1 MGFGRANDIVTSYH
15 NLSYSLNWSA
25 VDRGTSRRPTANF
38 YADFAATSAIVMKW
52 WLRRGTEWLLWL
64 RLYQNKRHCFKERCQ
79 YYLRMSCLFFYAW
92 QTYNYKR
99 LKLFFVIYMYYNN
112 YIYLTHGLYIP
123 CETSA
128 DPAGGGGGTGVPDPP
143 PPWDLSK
150 VGSCEEVWLVGEGV
164 QRSCWPCYYQLFWL
178 ASLAIILQ
186 TVYILSNAI
195 CLVCNGHP
203 FFYISLIQIMK
214 WIQLTI
220 PCLMIGHFHILL
232 SKITRFNTI

>member
-1 MGFGRANDIVTSYH
+1 MHDILITTKDWNFFFC
-15 NLSYSLNWSA
+15 NLH
-25 VDRGTSRRPTANF
+25 V
-38 YADFAATSAIVMKW
+38 
-52 WLRRGTEWLLWL
+52 
-64 RLYQNKRHCFKERCQ
+64 LY
-79 YYLRMSCLFFYAW
+79 L
-92 QTYNYKR
+92 
-99 LKLFFVIYMYYNN
+99 
-112 YIYLTHGLYIP
+112 YLTHGLYIP

-128 DPAGGGGGTGVPDPP
+128 DPEGGPQFRT

-164 QRSCWPCYYQLFWL
+164 QWSCWPCYYQLFWL

-186 TVYILSNAI
+186 TVYILPNAI

-220 PCLMIGHFHILL
+220 PCFMIGHFHILL

>member
-1 MGFGRANDIVTSYH
+1 MHDILITTKDW
-15 NLSYSLNWSA
+15 NL
-25 VDRGTSRRPTANF
+25 
-38 YADFAATSAIVMKW
+38 
-52 WLRRGTEWLLWL
+52 
-64 RLYQNKRHCFKERCQ
+64 
-79 YYLRMSCLFFYAW
+79 
-92 QTYNYKR
+92 
-99 LKLFFVIYMYYNN
+99 FVIYMYNVS
-112 YIYLTHGLYIP
+112 ISLTDYTFHVKQARIQR
-123 CETSA
+123 
-128 DPAGGGGGTGVPDPP
+128 GGGNPAP

-186 TVYILSNAI
+186 TVYILPNAI
-195 CLVCNGHP
+195 CLVCNGRP

-220 PCLMIGHFHILL
+220 PCFMRGHFHILL